1 MSKKSLS
8 NLLTEVELEIM
19 NILWS
24 LSEGSVRD
32 VLAHLPEERNLAYT
46 SASTM
51 LRILEKK
58 KIVRSRKDGKSHIYI
73 PVLKKQDYE
82 ESTLSHVVTN
92 IFDGTPSNLVKR
104 LVNASNLS
112 DKERE
117 EIKKILEQLK

>member
-8 NLLTEVELEIM
+8 HLLTEVELEIM
-19 NILWS
+19 NILWF
-24 LSEGSVRD
+24 LNEGSVRD

-58 KIVRSRKDGKSHIYI
+58 KIVCSRKDGKSHIYI
-73 PVLKKQDYE
+73 PVLQKQDYE

-92 IFDGTPSNLVKR
+92 VFGGTPSSLVKR
-104 LVNASNLS
+104 LVRTSDLS
-112 DKERE
+112 DDERDA
-117 EIKKILEQLK
+117 IKKILAEL

>member
-24 LSEGSVRD
+24 LNEGSVRD
-32 VLAHLPEERNLAYT
+32 VLARLPEERNLAYT

-104 LVNASNLS
+104 LVNTSDLS
-112 DKERE
+112 DVERE
-117 EIKKILEQLK
+117 EIKKILAEL

>member
-24 LSEGSVRD
+24 IKEGSVRD
-32 VLAHLPEERNLAYT
+32 VLARLPQERTLAYT

-58 KIVRSRKDGKSHIYI
+58 KIVSSRKDIKSHIYFPI
-73 PVLKKQDYE
+73 LQKQDYE

-104 LVNASNLS
+104 LVNTSSLS
-112 DKERE
+112 DADRE
-117 EIKKILEQLK
+117 EIKKILAEL